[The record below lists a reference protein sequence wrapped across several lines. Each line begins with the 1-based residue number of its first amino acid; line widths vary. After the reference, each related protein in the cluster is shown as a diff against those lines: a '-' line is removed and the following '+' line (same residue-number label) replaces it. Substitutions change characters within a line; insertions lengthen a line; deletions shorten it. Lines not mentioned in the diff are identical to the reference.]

1 MPKVKKDD
9 ASLVGRHY
17 TLSINLCNQLNFC
30 SPSISAS
37 NIIQNNKTNIN
48 IIFNLEDD
56 WHTTCSIN
64 GLAIRYL

>member
-1 MPKVKKDD
+1 MPKVKNDY
-9 ASLVGRHY
+9 ASLAGRHY
-17 TLSINLCNQLNFC
+17 TLYISIYNQLNFFF
-30 SPSISAS
+30 PSISAS

-64 GLAIRYL
+64 GLVVRYL